1 MKPSR
6 LVLLTAVALL
16 MSTAP
21 ALSAVAAPG
30 QGAAPAS
37 GTGATAPQLAL
48 TDPGFENGGVGWTF
62 SSGAGVG
69 AGNVHSGSRFL
80 YLDAGAGKWADQTLV
95 APRDGSYD
103 FSAWIGSAG
112 TGGTYTIRR
121 NGETVGTVELPERRA
136 YARYTISRVDLKAGD
151 RLEIVF
157 GSGTAWV
164 NADDLMISPAAP
176 ADPKV
181 TSSDPEAVAMFDWA
195 KRKANS
201 WVQLPGTV
209 GPVNADEN
217 HTSGTGT
224 APYGPT
230 YWAGYANRSAY
241 YSRDMTHQLTGAHL
255 IGLDTENET
264 MLRSYAASATAEHKY
279 FPVWSLNFDAQTYL
293 GIDYHGPDDFV
304 REVPATF
311 ELVEKAAQAYLW
323 TGDRRYVDDPVLWDF
338 YRHATEDFI
347 DLHNSAVP
355 NGQVKV
361 AEGTGKGI
369 FSGAASYNEQGGD
382 GLAEAGDGIASE
394 YQAYLA
400 MAVLARGKGDTT
412 LAKKYDRKAADLKAY
427 FNDTWSGTGS
437 GSAMVRAYTL
447 SGTPATGW
455 GKENSVFMPMKQII
469 DPGPRNDAYLDYI
482 QAQELGPDG
491 SPNIESTTYLPDMF
505 FRNNRAD
512 TAWWWMRKIYGE
524 REQQHVN
531 SSQGPNGDY
540 PEVSF
545 TLVSQT
551 VEGLMG
557 ITPNAADH
565 QVTTQSRLPSGMK
578 WLQVADVP
586 IGTGTGNDAG
596 MVTVRHDGAT
606 RTTLTNNSR
615 QGAYTWEARFPGA
628 HKKLTVNGVP
638 QHARTKTVNG
648 VTYTYATPTVRAGV
662 TTVVQVTD

>member
-6 LVLLTAVALL
+6 LVLLTAMALL

-37 GTGATAPQLAL
+37 GTGSTAPQLAL
-48 TDPGFENGGVGWTF
+48 PDPGFENGGVGWTF
-62 SSGAGVG
+62 SAGAGVG
-69 AGNVHSGSRFL
+69 EGNVHSGSRFL
-80 YLDAGAGKWADQTLV
+80 YLDAGAGKWASQTLI

-121 NGETVGTVELPERRA
+121 NGETVGSVELPERRA

-164 NADDLMISPAAP
+164 NADDLRISPAAP

-209 GPVNADEN
+209 GPVNADEY
-217 HTSGTGT
+217 HTGGTGT
-224 APYGPT
+224 ATYGPT

-241 YSRDMTHQLTGAHL
+241 YSRDMTHQLAGAHL
-255 IGLDTENET
+255 IGLDTENEA

-293 GIDYHGPDDFV
+293 SIDYHGPDDFV

-323 TGDRRYVDDPVLWDF
+323 TGDRRYVEDPVLWDF

-355 NGQVKV
+355 NGKVKV
-361 AEGTGKGI
+361 AEGTGNGI
-369 FSGAASYNEQGGD
+369 FAGAASYNEQDGD
-382 GLAEAGDGIASE
+382 GLAEAGDGIASQ
-394 YQAYLA
+394 YQASLA
-400 MAVLARGKGDTT
+400 MAVLARGKGDTA

-437 GSAMVRAYTL
+437 GSAMVRAHTL
-447 SGTPATGW
+447 SGTPVTGW

-505 FRNNRAD
+505 FKNNRAD
-512 TAWWWMRKIYGE
+512 TAWWWMKKIYGE

-551 VEGLMG
+551 IEGLMG

-578 WLQVADVP
+578 WLQAADVP
-586 IGTGTGNDAG
+586 IGTGT
-596 MVTVRHDGAT
+596 VTVRHDGAT
-606 RTTLTNNSR
+606 KTTLTNNSR
-615 QGAYTWEARFPGA
+615 HGAYTWEARFPGA
-628 HKKLTVNGVP
+628 HKKITVDGVP

-648 VTYTYATPTVRAGV
+648 VTYTYATPTVRAGA
-662 TTVVQVTD
+662 TTVVQVTG

>member
-6 LVLLTAVALL
+6 LMLLTAVALL
-16 MSTAP
+16 TPIAP
-21 ALSAVAAPG
+21 AASATAAPR
-30 QGAAPAS
+30 AATDS
-37 GTGATAPQLAL
+37 RPQLAL
-48 TDPGFENGGVGWTF
+48 PDPGFENGGTGWTF
-62 SSGAGVG
+62 GPGTGVG

-80 YLDAGAGKWADQTLV
+80 YLDAGTGRTARLDLV

-103 FSAWIGSAG
+103 FSAWVGSAG

-121 NGETVGTVELPERRA
+121 NGETVGTVELPQRA
-136 YARYTISRVDLKAGD
+136 SYARYTISRVDLKAGD
-151 RLEIVF
+151 RLEIAF
-157 GSGTAWV
+157 GSGTSWV

-176 ADPKV
+176 ADPQV
-181 TSSDPEAVAMFDWA
+181 TSSDPEVVEMFDWA

-209 GPVNADEN
+209 GPVNADEH

-224 APYGPT
+224 GTYGPT

-241 YSRDMTHQLTGAHL
+241 YSRDMTHQLDGAAVL
-255 IGLDTENET
+255 GLDAENRT
-264 MLRSYAASATAEHKY
+264 MLTSYAASATAEHKY
-279 FPVWSLNFDAQTYL
+279 FPVWSVNFDAKTYL
-293 GIDYHGPDDFV
+293 SIDYHSPDDYV
-304 REVPATF
+304 REVPAVF

-323 TGDRRYVDDPVLWDF
+323 TGDRGYVDDPVLWDF
-338 YRHATEDFI
+338 YRHATEQFI
-347 DLHNSAVP
+347 DLHNSAKD
-355 NGQVKV
+355 NGGVKV

-369 FSGAASYNEQGGD
+369 FSGAASYNEQDGD

-394 YQAYLA
+394 YRAYLA
-400 MAVLARGKGDTT
+400 MGVLARGKGDLA
-412 LAKKYDRKAADLKAY
+412 LAKTYDRRAADLKKY
-427 FNDTWSGTGS
+427 FNDTWSGSGS
-437 GSAMVRAYTL
+437 GADMVRAYTT
-447 SGTPATGW
+447 SGAPVTGW

-524 REQQHVN
+524 RNTQHVN
-531 SSQGPNGDY
+531 SRQGPDGDY

-557 ITPNAADH
+557 ITPDAADH
-565 QVTTQSRLPSGMK
+565 QVTTQSRLPSGMQ

-586 IGTGTGNDAG
+586 VGTGTI
-596 MVTVRHDGAT
+596 TVRHDAAT
-606 RTTLTNNSR
+606 KTTLTNNSR
-615 QGAYTWEARFPGA
+615 HGAYRWEARFPGV
-628 HKKLTVNGVP
+628 HKRITVDGVP
-638 QHARTKTVNG
+638 RRARTKTVDG
-648 VTYTYATPTVRAGV
+648 VRYTYATPTVRAGA
-662 TTVVQVTD
+662 TAVVQVSG

>member
-16 MSTAP
+16 TPLAP
-21 ALSAVAAPG
+21 LTSAVAAPRT
-30 QGAAPAS
+30 AAD
-37 GTGATAPQLAL
+37 TRPQLAL
-48 TDPGFENGGVGWTF
+48 PDAGFENGGTGWTF
-62 SSGAGVG
+62 DPGTGVG
-69 AGNVHSGSRFL
+69 EGNVHSGSRFL
-80 YLDAGAGKWADQTLV
+80 YLDAGAGKTARQVLV

-103 FSAWIGSAG
+103 FSAWVASAG

-121 NGETVGTVELPERRA
+121 NGETVGTVELPQRPT
-136 YARYTISRVDLKAGD
+136 YARYTISRVALKAGD
-151 RLEIVF
+151 RLEIAF

-176 ADPKV
+176 ADPQV
-181 TSSDPEAVAMFDWA
+181 SSSDPEVVEMFDWA

-209 GPVNADEN
+209 GPVNADEY

-224 APYGPT
+224 ATYGPT

-241 YSRDMTHQLTGAHL
+241 YSRDMTHQLDGAAIL
-255 IGLDTENET
+255 GLGTENRT
-264 MLRSYAASATAEHKY
+264 MLTSYAASATAEHKY
-279 FPVWSLNFDAQTYL
+279 FPVWSLNFDAETYL
-293 GIDYHGPDDFV
+293 SIDYKNPDDFV
-304 REVPATF
+304 REVPAVF

-323 TGDRRYVDDPVLWDF
+323 TGDRRYVDDPVLWNF
-338 YRHATEDFI
+338 YRHATEQFI
-347 DLHNSAVP
+347 DLHDSAVP
-355 NGQVKV
+355 NGRVKV
-361 AEGTGKGI
+361 AEGTGQGI
-369 FSGAASYNEQGGD
+369 FSGAASYNEQDGD

-400 MAVLARGKGDTT
+400 MAVLARGKGDTA
-412 LAKKYDRKAADLKAY
+412 LARKYDRRAADLKTY

-437 GSAMVRAYTL
+437 GAGMVRAYTT
-447 SGTPATGW
+447 SGTPVTGW

-505 FRNNRAD
+505 FRNDRPD

-524 REQQHVN
+524 RNTQHVN
-531 SSQGPNGDY
+531 SSQGPDGDY

-557 ITPNAADH
+557 ITPNAAAH
-565 QVTTQSRLPSGMK
+565 QVTTESRLPSGMK
-578 WLQVADVP
+578 WLRVADVP
-586 IGTGTGNDAG
+586 VGKDTI
-596 MVTVRHDGAT
+596 TVQHDGAT
-606 RTTLTNNSR
+606 RTTLTNNAGHDS
-615 QGAYTWEARFPGA
+615 YSWEARFRGS
-628 HKKLTVNGVP
+628 HKWITVDGVR
-638 QHARTKTVNG
+638 QRARTKKADG
-648 VTYTYATPTVRAGV
+648 VTYTYATPTVRAGA
-662 TTVVQVTD
+662 TAVVQVGD

>member
-16 MSTAP
+16 ISTAP

-30 QGAAPAS
+30 RGEVSAS

-48 TDPGFENGGVGWTF
+48 PDPGFENGGVGWTF

-69 AGNVHSGSRFL
+69 EGNVHSGSRFL
-80 YLDAGAGKWADQTLV
+80 YLDAGAGKWASQTLI

-112 TGGTYTIRR
+112 TGGTYTVRR

-181 TSSDPEAVAMFDWA
+181 TSSDPEVVAMFDWA
-195 KRKANS
+195 ERKANS

-241 YSRDMTHQLTGAHL
+241 YSRDMTHQLIGAHL

-264 MLRSYAASATAEHKY
+264 MLRSYAASATAEHEY

-293 GIDYHGPDDFV
+293 SIDYHRPDDFV

-323 TGDRRYVDDPVLWDF
+323 TGDRGYVDDPVLWDF

-347 DLHNSAVP
+347 DLHDSAVP
-355 NGQVKV
+355 NGKVKV

-369 FSGAASYNEQGGD
+369 FSGAASYNEQDGD

-437 GSAMVRAYTL
+437 GAAMVRAYTL
-447 SGTPATGW
+447 AGTPVTGW

-469 DPGPRNDAYLDYI
+469 APGPRNDAYLDYI

-512 TAWWWMRKIYGE
+512 TAWWWMKKIYGE

-531 SSQGPNGDY
+531 SRQGPDGDY

-586 IGTGTGNDAG
+586 IGTGT
-596 MVTVRHDGAT
+596 VSVRHDGAT
-606 RTTLTNNSR
+606 KTTLTNNSPH
-615 QGAYTWEARFPGA
+615 GAYTWEARFPGA
-628 HKKLTVNGVP
+628 HQKLTVNGVP
-638 QHARTKTVNG
+638 QPARTKSVNG
-648 VTYTYATPTVRAGV
+648 VTYTYATPTVRAGT

>member
-6 LVLLTAVALL
+6 LMLLTAVALL
-16 MSTAP
+16 TPLVP
-21 ALSAVAAPG
+21 ATS
-30 QGAAPAS
+30 
-37 GTGATAPQLAL
+37 ATAVPRPAADSRPQLAL
-48 TDPGFENGGVGWTF
+48 PDPGFENGGVGWTF
-62 SSGAGVG
+62 SAGAGVG
-69 AGNVHSGSRFL
+69 EGNVHSGSRFL
-80 YLDAGAGKWADQTLV
+80 YLDAGAGKWASQTIT

-103 FSAWIGSAG
+103 FSAWIGSAS

-121 NGETVGTVELPERRA
+121 NGETVGTIDLPQRPS

-157 GSGTAWV
+157 GSGSAWV

-176 ADPKV
+176 ADPRIS
-181 TSSDPEAVAMFDWA
+181 SSDPEVVEMFDWA

-209 GPVNADEN
+209 GPVNADEY

-224 APYGPT
+224 TTYGPT

-241 YSRDMTHQLTGAHL
+241 YSRDMTHQLAGAHL

-264 MLRSYAASATAEHKY
+264 MLRSYAASATAEDEY
-279 FPVWSLNFDAQTYL
+279 FPVWSLNFDARTYL
-293 GIDYHGPDDFV
+293 SIDYHSPDDYV
-304 REVPATF
+304 REVPAVF

-323 TGDRRYVDDPVLWDF
+323 TGDRRYVDDPVLWDY
-338 YRHATEDFI
+338 YRHATEQFI

-355 NGQVKV
+355 NGKVKV

-369 FSGAASYNEQGGD
+369 FAGAASYNEQDGD
-382 GLAEAGDGIASE
+382 NLAEAGDTIASE

-400 MAVLARGKGDTT
+400 MGVLARGKGDTA

-437 GSAMVRAYTL
+437 GADMVRAYTT
-447 SGTPATGW
+447 SGTPVTGW

-482 QAQELGPDG
+482 QAQELGPNG

-512 TAWWWMRKIYGE
+512 TAWWWMKKIYGE
-524 REQQHVN
+524 RELQHVN
-531 SSQGPNGDY
+531 SSQGPDGDY

-551 VEGLMG
+551 VQGLMG
-557 ITPNAADH
+557 ITPNAAAH
-565 QVTTQSRLPSGMK
+565 QVTTESRLPSGMK
-578 WLQVADVP
+578 WLRVADIPVGKDT
-586 IGTGTGNDAG
+586 I
-596 MVTVRHDGAT
+596 TVRHDGAT
-606 RTTLTNNSR
+606 RTTLTNNARHGS
-615 QGAYTWEARFPGA
+615 YSWEARFPGV
-628 HKKLTVNGVP
+628 HKTITVDGVP
-638 QHARTKTVNG
+638 QRARTKTVDG
-648 VTYTYATPTVRAGV
+648 VTYTYATPVVPAGA
-662 TTVVQVTD
+662 TAVVQVTG